1 MQLRAEKKGRVE
13 RTLNM
18 DLEVQQRGE
27 SRDPGCSL
35 AQNKVDDFQ
44 GPAGPRAG
52 GGSGAATARQ
62 RSRSG
67 DPVEGRVETPLRD
80 GAPVQC
86 SEHGGSVE
94 VPHPSPVSII
104 I

>member
-52 GGSGAATARQ
+52 GGKRCGDGTAKEQKWRP
-62 RSRSG
+62 R
-67 DPVEGRVETPLRD
+67 
-80 GAPVQC
+80 
-86 SEHGGSVE
+86 
-94 VPHPSPVSII
+94 
-104 I
+104 